1 MGRYYIWTIG
11 CQMNTADSE
20 RLGSALD
27 QLGCQPVA
35 APEDADIIVLNSCVV
50 RQGAEEKVVGRLTSL
65 KPLKQA
71 HRDRTVVLMGCMVGP
86 RHEELKRRF
95 PFVDLFLRPQQY
107 DPLLQAVAEREGACL
122 DDIGPLVTAHPKVAA
137 FTPIIHG
144 CDKFC
149 TFCIIPYRRGRER
162 SRPIPEMVD
171 EVQRMVARGVREV
184 TLLGQNVDSYG
195 HDLPDHPD
203 LADLLAAL
211 NPIPS
216 LARIRF
222 LTSHPSDMSDR
233 IIDAVAGLPKV
244 CEFINL
250 PAQAGDDDVLRAMKR
265 GYARAEYLRLVDRVR
280 RHIPGVG
287 LTTDIIVGFCGET
300 EQQFQHT
307 LDLLEEVRFD
317 KVHVAA
323 YSTRPGTTAA
333 RGMADDVPAEEK
345 RRRLQ
350 AVEELQER
358 IATEINAR
366 LVGETFEVMAEE
378 MDAARGLWQGRTRS
392 NKLVHFKA
400 DGVHPGAVLPVR
412 VTETSP
418 WYLKGE
424 AVAAPAREAL
434 AVG

>member
-71 HRDRTVVLMGCMVGP
+71 HKDRMVVLMGCMVGA
-86 RHEELKRRF
+86 RHEELSQRF
-95 PFVDLFLRPQQY
+95 PYVDFFLRPQQY

-122 DDIGPLVTAHPKVAA
+122 DDIGLLVASHPNVAA

-149 TFCIIPYRRGRER
+149 AFCIIPYRRGRER

-171 EVQRMVARGVREV
+171 EVRHMVARGVKEV

-195 HDLPDHPD
+195 HDLPGHPD

-211 NPIPS
+211 DPIPG
-216 LARIRF
+216 LVRIRF

-233 IIDAVAGLPKV
+233 IIDAVAALPKV

-265 GYARAEYLRLVDRVR
+265 GYTRADYLRLVDRIR
-280 RHIPGVG
+280 RRIPSAG

-300 EQQFQHT
+300 EQQFQRT

-323 YSTRPGTTAA
+323 YS
-333 RGMADDVPAEEK
+333 
-345 RRRLQ
+345 
-350 AVEELQER
+350 
-358 IATEINAR
+358 
-366 LVGETFEVMAEE
+366 
-378 MDAARGLWQGRTRS
+378 
-392 NKLVHFKA
+392 
-400 DGVHPGAVLPVR
+400 
-412 VTETSP
+412 
-418 WYLKGE
+418 
-424 AVAAPAREAL
+424 
-434 AVG
+434 

>member
-162 SRPIPEMVD
+162 SRPIPEMV
-171 EVQRMVARGVREV
+171 E
-184 TLLGQNVDSYG
+184 
-195 HDLPDHPD
+195 
-203 LADLLAAL
+203 
-211 NPIPS
+211 
-216 LARIRF
+216 
-222 LTSHPSDMSDR
+222 
-233 IIDAVAGLPKV
+233 
-244 CEFINL
+244 
-250 PAQAGDDDVLRAMKR
+250 
-265 GYARAEYLRLVDRVR
+265 
-280 RHIPGVG
+280 
-287 LTTDIIVGFCGET
+287 
-300 EQQFQHT
+300 
-307 LDLLEEVRFD
+307 
-317 KVHVAA
+317 
-323 YSTRPGTTAA
+323 
-333 RGMADDVPAEEK
+333 
-345 RRRLQ
+345 
-350 AVEELQER
+350 
-358 IATEINAR
+358 
-366 LVGETFEVMAEE
+366 
-378 MDAARGLWQGRTRS
+378 
-392 NKLVHFKA
+392 
-400 DGVHPGAVLPVR
+400 
-412 VTETSP
+412 
-418 WYLKGE
+418 
-424 AVAAPAREAL
+424 
-434 AVG
+434 